1 MTGRV
6 VRLLRGLAAAV
17 VATFIAAFSHI
28 AAGGPSPDGVIFL
41 LSLALSGLVCTALAG
56 RSMSLLRLSAAVLLS
71 QALFH
76 GLFSLG
82 ASSHT
87 AMASVPSSG
96 HAGHSAHVIL
106 DPATAAG
113 GMDHANP
120 VMWVGHTI
128 AAVLTIAVL
137 RHGEVT
143 ALRLIQALGLRLV
156 PFLPLFQ
163 PLAVSAEA
171 PFNPS
176 DWPVRPLRNLGVPL
190 LVMRHRGPPLLPVV
204 S

>member
-1 MTGRV
+1 

-17 VATFIAAFSHI
+17 AATSLAAFSHV
-28 AAGGPSPDGVIFL
+28 AAGGPSPDGAIVV

-56 RSMSLLRLSAAVLLS
+56 RSLSLWRLSTSVVLS
-71 QALFH
+71 QSLFH

-82 ASSHT
+82 SSTHAT
-87 AMASVPSSG
+87 APTPMSAG
-96 HAGHSAHVIL
+96 HAGHTAQAMMDH
-106 DPATAAG
+106 ATATG
-113 GMDHANP
+113 GMDHSSP
-120 VMWVGHTI
+120 VMWLGHAI

-143 ALRLIQALGLRLV
+143 ALRLIQALGLKMI

-163 PLAVSAEA
+163 PLAVTPGA
-171 PFNPS
+171 PFDPAG
-176 DWPVRPLRNLGVPL
+176 WPVRALRNLGVPL